1 MSCKLKLKIKY
12 LYELTIIVNSLS
24 VLEFAVKCIVWL
36 QNETSI
42 YTHSN
47 TYKYSF
53 CYLVIF
59 FLKTIFFLL
68 GYEGEN
74 LMKILKDIEN
84 STEIMLDRWK
94 FEVIPNDKDEKGD
107 PVPYSII
114 NNYFSIGVVR
124 FCTKCSFNQSRII
137 TVFKLIYYKDLLI
150 INNLFLCQQNTSLM
164 CK

>member
-1 MSCKLKLKIKY
+1 ML
-12 LYELTIIVNSLS
+12 
-24 VLEFAVKCIVWL
+24 
-36 QNETSI
+36 
-42 YTHSN
+42 
-47 TYKYSF
+47 F
-53 CYLVIF
+53 CYIFSQDIF
-59 FLKTIFFLL
+59 FQL

-124 FCTKCSFNQSRII
+124 FYTNCSFNQSRII
-137 TVFKLIYYKDLLI
+137 TVFKLLCYEDLLI
-150 INNLFLCQQNTSLM
+150 INNLFDFCVSKTSLLM
-164 CK
+164 GNNKAYEFIQSQRISNR

>member
-1 MSCKLKLKIKY
+1 MQLLLFDY
-12 LYELTIIVNSLS
+12 
-24 VLEFAVKCIVWL
+24 
-36 QNETSI
+36 
-42 YTHSN
+42 
-47 TYKYSF
+47 
-53 CYLVIF
+53 IF
-59 FLKTIFFLL
+59 SQDNFFSL

-124 FCTKCSFNQSRII
+124 LCTNCSFNQSSII
-137 TVFKLIYYKDLLI
+137 SVFKLLRYEFTDNI
-150 INNLFLCQQNTSLM
+150 
-164 CK
+164 

>member
-1 MSCKLKLKIKY
+1 MFGY
-12 LYELTIIVNSLS
+12 
-24 VLEFAVKCIVWL
+24 
-36 QNETSI
+36 
-42 YTHSN
+42 
-47 TYKYSF
+47 
-53 CYLVIF
+53 IF
-59 FLKTIFFLL
+59 PQDNFFSL

-124 FCTKCSFNQSRII
+124 FSTKCSFLLNQFCII
-137 TVFKLIYYKDLLI
+137 TD
-150 INNLFLCQQNTSLM
+150 INSYL
-164 CK
+164 

>member
-1 MSCKLKLKIKY
+1 MEVVAFSFRMMH
-12 LYELTIIVNSLS
+12 S
-24 VLEFAVKCIVWL
+24 
-36 QNETSI
+36 
-42 YTHSN
+42 YTQTQTHVIHLL
-47 TYKYSF
+47 
-53 CYLVIF
+53 YLVIF
-59 FLKTIFFLL
+59 FLKIVFFFSL

-124 FCTKCSFNQSRII
+124 FSTFFFFYTNPG
-137 TVFKLIYYKDLLI
+137 
-150 INNLFLCQQNTSLM
+150 
-164 CK
+164 

>member
-1 MSCKLKLKIKY
+1 MIHL
-12 LYELTIIVNSLS
+12 
-24 VLEFAVKCIVWL
+24 
-36 QNETSI
+36 
-42 YTHSN
+42 N
-47 TYKYSF
+47 TYRFSF
-53 CYLVIF
+53 WYLDVF
-59 FLKTIFFLL
+59 FSQDNFFSL

-124 FCTKCSFNQSRII
+124 FSNNHSFL
-137 TVFKLIYYKDLLI
+137 TVQD
-150 INNLFLCQQNTSLM
+150 NH
-164 CK
+164 